1 MCKALLR
8 ICGKTIN
15 VPVYAPKAG
24 ALPAALHP
32 ERFRFVPFDG
42 HGRRH
47 GGKADAARNRCRT
60 RIQTVLYHKFNALS
74 RI

>member
-8 ICGKTIN
+8 ICGKAAN

-24 ALPAALHP
+24 ALPTALHP
-32 ERFRFVPFDG
+32 ERFRFVLFDG

-47 GGKADAARNRCRT
+47 GGKADAVRNRCRT
-60 RIQTVLYHKFNALS
+60 RIQTVIYHKFNALS